1 MQQIDFVFIN
11 FSNKLKIM
19 EIEVAKRLQHTEEY
33 YFSKKLREI
42 DEMNKAGAQ
51 VINLGIG
58 SPDLPPHPDVISVLT
73 EQASMNNTHGYQS
86 YKGAPTLRQAMA
98 DWYQRYY
105 QVTLNPNTQIL
116 PLIGSKEGIVH
127 ICMTYLQEGDE
138 VLIPN
143 PGYPAYTSA
152 VRLTGATIVPYELS
166 QQNNWL
172 VDFDALEQKD
182 LTKVKMMW
190 INYPHM
196 PTGALA
202 NKAFFEK
209 VIAFGK
215 KHNILICHD
224 NPYSF
229 ILNDQ
234 PESIMS
240 VEGAMEV
247 AIELNSLSK
256 SSNMAG
262 WRVGMLIA
270 KEERINEILRFK
282 SNMDSGMFLPL
293 QLAAAKALNLD
304 KSWYTQLNEAYS
316 TRRKKVFEIMDILQ
330 CSYDPNQVGLFV
342 WAKIPQ
348 DFQDCY
354 ALCDDVLYNAK
365 VFITPGGIFGSAGDQ
380 YIRISLC
387 AKLDVLEAAI
397 DRINKNLEK

>member
-1 MQQIDFVFIN
+1 MN
-11 FSNKLKIM
+11 
-19 EIEVAKRLQHTEEY
+19 IEVAKRLQQTEEY

-58 SPDLPPHPDVISVLT
+58 SPDLPPHPEVIRVLT
-73 EQASMNNTHGYQS
+73 EQAAQDNTHGYQN
-86 YKGAPTLRQAMA
+86 YKGSPVLRQAMA
-98 DWYQRYY
+98 DWYSRYY
-105 QVTLNPNTQIL
+105 HVTLNPNTEIL

-152 VRLTGATIVPYELS
+152 VKISGATVVPYDLS
-166 QQNNWL
+166 QDNQWL
-172 VDFDALEQKD
+172 VDFDALEKTD
-182 LTKVKMMW
+182 LSKVKMMW
-190 INYPHM
+190 VNYPHM

-202 NKAFFEK
+202 NKRFFENL
-209 VIAFGK
+209 IAFGK

-229 ILNDQ
+229 ILNDH
-234 PESIMS
+234 PESIMA
-240 VEGAMEV
+240 VDGAADV

-262 WRVGMLIA
+262 WRIGMLVA
-270 KEERINEILRFK
+270 SEVRINEILRFK

-293 QLAAAKALNLD
+293 QLAAAKALSLD
-304 KSWYTQLNEAYS
+304 KSWYTQLNKEYNE
-316 TRRKKVFEIMDILQ
+316 RRKKVFEIMDLLN
-330 CSYDPNQVGLFV
+330 CRYDTNQVGLFV
-342 WAKIPQ
+342 WAKVPTHYSSG
-348 DFQDCY
+348 Y
-354 ALCDDVLYNAK
+354 ALSDQALYNAQ
-365 VFITPGGIFGSAGDQ
+365 VFITPGGIFGNAGGN

-387 AKLDVLEAAI
+387 AKTEMLDAALN
-397 DRINKNLEK
+397 RIKSMVNG

>member
-1 MQQIDFVFIN
+1 
-11 FSNKLKIM
+11 M
-19 EIEVAKRLQHTEEY
+19 EIQVAKRLQHTEEY

-58 SPDLPPHPDVISVLT
+58 SPDLPPHPDVIKELHA
-73 EQASMNNTHGYQS
+73 QAALPNTHGYQN
-86 YKGAPTLRQAMA
+86 YKGAPVLRQAMA
-98 DWYQRYY
+98 DWYARYY
-105 QVTLNPNTQIL
+105 QVQLDPNSQIL

-143 PGYPAYTSA
+143 PGYPAYSSA
-152 VRLTGATIVPYELS
+152 VRITGATAIPYTLS
-166 QQNNWL
+166 ADNNWL
-172 VDFDALEQKD
+172 LDFNELEKLD
-182 LTKVKMMW
+182 LSKVKLMW

-202 NKAFFEK
+202 NKAFFER

-229 ILNDQ
+229 ILNDS

-240 VEGAMEV
+240 VEGALDT

-262 WRVGMLIA
+262 WRIGMLIA
-270 KEERINEILRFK
+270 NESRIGEILRFK

-304 KSWYTQLNEAYS
+304 TSWYTKLNEEYAE
-316 TRRKKVFEIMDILQ
+316 RRKKVFEIMDLLGCQ
-330 CSYDPNQVGLFV
+330 YSLDQVGLFV
-342 WAKIPQ
+342 WAQIPSTYS
-348 DFQDCY
+348 DCY
-354 ALCDDVLYNAK
+354 ALSDKVLYDAK
-365 VFITPGGIFGSAGDQ
+365 VFITPGGIFGTAGEQ
-380 YIRISLC
+380 FMRISLC
-387 AKLDVLEAAI
+387 ANQDTLDKAI
-397 DRINKNLEK
+397 IRIKENL

>member
-1 MQQIDFVFIN
+1 
-11 FSNKLKIM
+11 M
-19 EIEVAKRLQHTEEY
+19 EIQVAKRLQHTEEY

-58 SPDLPPHPDVISVLT
+58 SPDLPPHPEVIKVLS
-73 EQASMNNTHGYQS
+73 EQAAQNNTHGYQN
-86 YKGAPTLRQAMA
+86 YKGAPVLRQAMA
-98 DWYQRYY
+98 DWYARYY
-105 QVTLNPNTQIL
+105 GVTLDSNTEIL

-152 VRLTGATIVPYELS
+152 VRVTGATPTPYALTLE
-166 QQNNWL
+166 NNWL
-172 VDFDALEQKD
+172 VDFEELEKRD
-182 LTKVKMMW
+182 LSNVKMMW

-202 NKAFFEK
+202 NKEFFEK

-229 ILNDQ
+229 ILNDS
-234 PESIMS
+234 PESILS
-240 VEGAMEV
+240 VEGAKDV

-262 WRVGMLIA
+262 WRIGMLVA
-270 KEERINEILRFK
+270 NEARIGEILRFK
-282 SNMDSGMFLPL
+282 SNMDSGMFLPM
-293 QLAAAKALNLD
+293 QLAAAKALSLD
-304 KSWYTQLNEAYS
+304 KSWYTQLNEEYAE
-316 TRRKKVFEIMDILQ
+316 RRKKVFEIMDLLN
-330 CSYDPNQVGLFV
+330 CTYDLNQVGLFV
-342 WAKIPQ
+342 WAQIPKG
-348 DFQDCY
+348 FKNSY
-354 ALCDDVLYNAK
+354 ELCDKILYDAK
-365 VFITPGGIFGSAGDQ
+365 VFITPGGIFGTAGEQ
-380 YIRISLC
+380 FIRISLC
-387 AKLDVLEAAI
+387 ANNET
-397 DRINKNLEK
+397 LEKAIARIKANI